1 MTGRSPAYEALVGRA
16 SFFFRRNGMV
26 DLVDLAKA
34 DELGVSAETFTS
46 DVAAQA
52 DEYARSLNQE

>member
-1 MTGRSPAYEALVGRA
+1 MTSPAYQTLVDRA
-16 SFFFRRNGMV
+16 SFYFGRNGMV

-52 DEYARSLNQE
+52 DEYARSINRN